1 MLFVLAGVVTLGGL
15 LYALVRRLTVANMV
29 RERTFD
35 DADRLARVEAEE
47 LNPLARWLMLAGFRS
62 RTAPSMFLTATAAG
76 LFIGLFLVYL
86 FYTIGAADQV
96 AAMVGAIPGG
106 VGDTFA
112 PLFYASP
119 WVLASILAML
129 PWLIVRRARFQRVA
143 YYEQDLPLTLDLL
156 STLSESGLGFDTGLT
171 RILETRLRE
180 RPLAAE
186 FRRFQADMLA
196 GRSRVHAL
204 RRLAKRIEV
213 PSMSIFVSAL
223 VQAEQMGSGL
233 AGVLRRQA
241 DDLRDRRRER
251 ANAFAMSLPVKRL
264 VPMVVCFLPGIFVWA
279 IGPVMIQLLQLFDR
293 VIQQVQS

>member
-1 MLFVLAGVVTLGGL
+1 
-15 LYALVRRLTVANMV
+15 
-29 RERTFD
+29 
-35 DADRLARVEAEE
+35 
-47 LNPLARWLMLAGFRS
+47 MLAGFRS